1 MSDKRTTY
9 TIGAIVAAFVLVFGL
24 VAGSTSLTTISVSS
38 QDPMQMSGHVII
50 TLADPDGNIIAYRQT
65 DNLVTHD
72 GKDCSADLLF
82 GTSTELCGSTASTFE
97 FIAIGSGFTS
107 LTESDA
113 ALETEITLTA
123 GRQGTLISE
132 VGATVTGPAVK
143 TFEGVFTLGDTQT
156 VNEVGLFDAATL
168 GNMFSK
174 LQINPPITA
183 NVNDVITITYVLKV
197 G

>member
-24 VAGSTSLTTISVSS
+24 VAGSTSLTTMSVSS
-38 QDPMQMSGHVII
+38 VDPMQMSGHVII

-65 DNLVTHD
+65 DNIVTHA

-82 GTSTELCGSTASTFE
+82 GTSTALCTSNGVFK

-156 VNEVGLFDAATL
+156 VDEVGLFDAATS
-168 GNMFSK
+168 GNMFSR
-174 LQINPPITA
+174 LAILPSITA